1 MSRIAWKITPNWIS
15 RLCKYRKCYPR
26 WIIIGIDVTELI
38 ISSDSYVG
46 RVKRNFTLLA
56 DQTVCHASSTSL
68 LNLNCYLT
76 IAPTGIP
83 VTRLPSPPR
92 TVFGTTTKSIPL
104 HLRNETRKEID
115 SISLPR
121 NPAFRFSFRMDG
133 WMEVNITK
141 QGGITLLLWLNL
153 LWNRVERKGREGVS
167 DGRDITNFCKML
179 PNSPVPWPR
188 GIYIRI
194 YIQWLNFLVA
204 LPWRRVISIGNLN
217 KGFKERSLV
226 VRPLPAPLLNIVFP
240 PVAVSLPCSRQNS
253 APGATT
259 RSPRIIH
266 VATFHVASKSR
277 DFATTHPS
285 TPTPPLYLLFLRLSF
300 SLLAGDVIT
309 IPAGWEAR

>member
-46 RVKRNFTLLA
+46 RAKRNFTLLA

-188 GIYIRI
+188 GIYIYI
-194 YIQWLNFLVA
+194 YT
-204 LPWRRVISIGNLN
+204 VIKFPSCIAMT
-217 KGFKERSLV
+217 KGYIHRKFKQGL
-226 VRPLPAPLLNIVFP
+226 
-240 PVAVSLPCSRQNS
+240 
-253 APGATT
+253 
-259 RSPRIIH
+259 
-266 VATFHVASKSR
+266 
-277 DFATTHPS
+277 
-285 TPTPPLYLLFLRLSF
+285 
-300 SLLAGDVIT
+300 
-309 IPAGWEAR
+309 